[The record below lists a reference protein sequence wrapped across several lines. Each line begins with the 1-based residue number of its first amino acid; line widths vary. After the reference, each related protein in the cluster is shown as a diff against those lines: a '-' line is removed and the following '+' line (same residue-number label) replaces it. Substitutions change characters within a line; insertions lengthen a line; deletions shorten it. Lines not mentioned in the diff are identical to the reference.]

1 MSLAFSSPSSLKD
14 PPSVSEAGDDDDD
27 DDGVLLQR
35 SEASPMLSC
44 PTIDLF
50 WLNGVLEND
59 GENTAP
65 DSFPQ
70 PDPHTLTP
78 TPLCLEN
85 DMDSFNEEI
94 SADTEVHLTLQEF
107 LNSQNLLNSL
117 DSSTPENIY
126 NDFGLGYPNM
136 PLTP

>member
-1 MSLAFSSPSSLKD
+1 MKD
-14 PPSVSEAGDDDDD
+14 PPSFSEAGDDDDD
-27 DDGVLLQR
+27 DDDVLLQR

-44 PTIDLF
+44 PTIDPF
-50 WLNGVLEND
+50 WLNSVLEND

-70 PDPHTLTP
+70 PDLQIS
-78 TPLCLEN
+78 PLCLEN
-85 DMDSFNEEI
+85 DVAIFKEEN
-94 SADTEVHLTLQEF
+94 SADTDVNFTLQEF

-117 DSSTPENIY
+117 DSSTQEDIFNG
-126 NDFGLGYPNM
+126 FGLGYPNM